1 MNDSHALNALISAR
15 SRAVN
20 VVLVGIMQ
28 MERIQW
34 PHVGQRMAIAERQ
47 VGHSW
52 QYMLAIAERQV
63 GHSWQ
68 YMLATADRHVG
79 LYEVDLALAI
89 GVVGRCTAI
98 RPHRWRQSAHS
109 VWCMPRSSPVNDVG
123 VKSLDELS
131 TLNVCRRR

>member
-52 QYMLAIAERQV
+52 QYMLA
-63 GHSWQ
+63 
-68 YMLATADRHVG
+68 TADRHVG

-89 GVVGRCTAI
+89 DVVGRCTAI
-98 RPHRWRQSAHS
+98 RPHR
-109 VWCMPRSSPVNDVG
+109 
-123 VKSLDELS
+123 
-131 TLNVCRRR
+131 